1 MKMKFPLIAC
11 AILAFS
17 CSSGERGAS
26 ENAATDTIAPGSSS
40 NEQVW
45 SLEKANEWQEE
56 QGWLI
61 GCNFTPSTAINQLEM
76 WQEETFDPETI
87 ERELGW
93 AEDLGFNSIRVY
105 LHDLLWEQDSS
116 GMLERMEE
124 FLKIA
129 DSHDIGVMFVLFD
142 GVWHPYPKLGTQPE
156 PTPHVHNSGWVQSPG
171 LDVLKD
177 STQDARLERYVKG
190 IIGHFAQDD
199 RVQVWDIF
207 NEPDNPN
214 VSAYGD
220 IESKDKAELALRLLK
235 KSFGWAREVNPNQ
248 PITSGVWRGDY
259 SDPDQLAPMDEFMIN
274 NSDIITFHQYEGPE
288 EFREVMTSLQQYGR
302 PLLCTEYMARGNAST
317 FADILPIM
325 KENKVGAY
333 NWGFVEGK
341 SQTIYPWD
349 SWTKTYTAE
358 PELWFHDIFRSNGE
372 PYNEEEVQ
380 LIRELTGAEVMQ
392 EQN

>member
-1 MKMKFPLIAC
+1 MNTKFSLIAC
-11 AILAFS
+11 TFLAFS
-17 CSSGERGAS
+17 CSSGERENS
-26 ENAATDTIAPGSSS
+26 ENTAEDTMASDSSS

-45 SLEKANEWQEE
+45 SLERANEWQEE
-56 QGWLI
+56 KGWLI

-76 WQEETFDPETI
+76 WQEDTFDPETI

-199 RVQVWDIF
+199 RVHVWDIF

-235 KSFGWAREVNPNQ
+235 KSFGWAREVNPSQ

-288 EFREVMTSLQQYGR
+288 EFRKVMTSLQQYGR

-317 FADILPIM
+317 FTDILPIM
-325 KENKVGAY
+325 KENEIGAY
-333 NWGFVEGK
+333 NWGFVAGK

-358 PELWFHDIFRSNGE
+358 PELWFHDIFRENGE
-372 PYNEEEVQ
+372 PYKEEEVQ